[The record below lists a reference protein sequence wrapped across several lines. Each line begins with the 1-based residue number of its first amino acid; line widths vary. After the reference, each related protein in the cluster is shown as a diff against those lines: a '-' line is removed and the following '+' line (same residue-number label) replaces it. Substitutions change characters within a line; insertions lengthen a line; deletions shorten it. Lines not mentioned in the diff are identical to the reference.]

1 MDECAVYEQA
11 YKNGYEKGY
20 RDGKERAM
28 ESIMFPR
35 LLVRSPEPS
44 KEELEALLLSPPII
58 YKSKE
63 EIIPLFPLRWIP
75 VGERLPESQNP
86 VLVVAVSKG
95 MGFSHIFKAAHIN
108 HHEIT
113 EDEYGWTDGE
123 YDSEYDEEND
133 CFWIPECWY
142 ECNAV
147 EGNTNWIM
155 DEDYTI
161 THWMPLPQPPA
172 EM

>member
-1 MDECAVYEQA
+1 MDM
-11 YKNGYEKGY
+11 KEK
-20 RDGKERAM
+20 
-28 ESIMFPR
+28 
-35 LLVRSPEPS
+35 LVEL
-44 KEELEALLLSPPII
+44 LEACVDENVETDDPYVGFEIKYGSIADRII
-58 YKSKE
+58 ADGWAKPE
-63 EIIPLFPLRWIP
+63 WIS
-75 VGERLPESQNP
+75 VKDRLPESQNP

-95 MGFSHIFKAAHIN
+95 MGLPYIFKAAHIN

-147 EGNTNWIM
+147 EGNTNWVM

-161 THWMPLPQPPA
+161 THWMPLPQPPKG
-172 EM
+172 E

>member
-1 MDECAVYEQA
+1 MDVREKLIDLLTGYSIDTHPDVEYVADHLIR
-11 YKNGYEKGY
+11 NGVTVQE
-20 RDGKERAM
+20 
-28 ESIMFPR
+28 
-35 LLVRSPEPS
+35 
-44 KEELEALLLSPPII
+44 
-58 YKSKE
+58 
-63 EIIPLFPLRWIP
+63 WIP
-75 VGERLPESQNP
+75 VTERLPESQNP

-95 MGFSHIFKAAHIN
+95 IGLPYIFKAAHIN

-147 EGNTNWIM
+147 EGNTNWVM
-155 DEDYTI
+155 DDDYTI
-161 THWMPLPQPPA
+161 THWMPLPQLPKG
-172 EM
+172 E

>member
-1 MDECAVYEQA
+1 MYKSLIEVIYGNMTKQIDDKIFKAVMEYDIKVDREELLLALKYDRQQ
-11 YKNGYEKGY
+11 YEKGY
-20 RDGKERAM
+20 ADGKADAA
-28 ESIMFPR
+28 P
-35 LLVRSPEPS
+35 
-44 KEELEALLLSPPII
+44 
-58 YKSKE
+58 
-63 EIIPLFPLRWIP
+63 RWIP
-75 VGERLPESQNP
+75 VSERLPESQNP

-95 MGFSHIFKAAHIN
+95 MGLPYIFKAAHIN

-147 EGNTNWIM
+147 EGNTNWVM

-161 THWMPLPQPPA
+161 THWMPLPQPPKG
-172 EM
+172 E

>member
-1 MDECAVYEQA
+1 MDVR
-11 YKNGYEKGY
+11 EKLVELLHSIKY
-20 RDGKERAM
+20 NSVERAANILISHGVTVQ
-28 ESIMFPR
+28 E
-35 LLVRSPEPS
+35 
-44 KEELEALLLSPPII
+44 
-58 YKSKE
+58 
-63 EIIPLFPLRWIP
+63 WIS
-75 VGERLPESQNP
+75 VKDRLPESQCP

-95 MGFSHIFKAAHIN
+95 MGLPYIFKAAHIN

-147 EGNTNWIM
+147 EGNTNWVM

-161 THWMPLPQPPA
+161 THWMPLPQPPKGELYDHISVFA
-172 EM
+172 DGRRAHHRETM

>member
-1 MDECAVYEQA
+1 MTKHEATEQA
-11 YKNGYEKGY
+11 YKKGY
-20 RDGKERAM
+20 DDGK
-28 ESIMFPR
+28 P
-35 LLVRSPEPS
+35 
-44 KEELEALLLSPPII
+44 K
-58 YKSKE
+58 
-63 EIIPLFPLRWIP
+63 WIP
-75 VGERLPESQNP
+75 VTERLPESQTP

-95 MGFSHIFKAAHIN
+95 MGFPHVFKAAHIN

-113 EDEYGWTDGE
+113 EDYYGWTDGE

-161 THWMPLPQPPA
+161 THWMPLPEPPK
-172 EM
+172 EDDHGNSML

>member
-1 MDECAVYEQA
+1 MDVREKLIDLLTGYSIDTHPDVEYVADHLIR
-11 YKNGYEKGY
+11 NGVTVQE
-20 RDGKERAM
+20 
-28 ESIMFPR
+28 
-35 LLVRSPEPS
+35 
-44 KEELEALLLSPPII
+44 
-58 YKSKE
+58 
-63 EIIPLFPLRWIP
+63 WIP
-75 VGERLPESQNP
+75 VTERLPESQNP

-95 MGFSHIFKAAHIN
+95 ICLPYIFKAAHIN

-147 EGNTNWIM
+147 EGNENWVM
-155 DEDYTI
+155 DDDYTI
-161 THWMPLPQPPA
+161 THWMPLPQTPA
-172 EM
+172 DKSNLGGKQNATEKTR

>member
-1 MDECAVYEQA
+1 MPNTREKLIELVWEASVPVDNELPTVKHIVDHLIA
-11 YKNGYEKGY
+11 NGVTVQK
-20 RDGKERAM
+20 
-28 ESIMFPR
+28 
-35 LLVRSPEPS
+35 
-44 KEELEALLLSPPII
+44 
-58 YKSKE
+58 
-63 EIIPLFPLRWIP
+63 WIP
-75 VGERLPESQNP
+75 VTERLPESQNP

-95 MGFSHIFKAAHIN
+95 MGLPYIFKAAHIN

-147 EGNTNWIM
+147 EGNTNWVM

-161 THWMPLPQPPA
+161 THWMPLPQPPKG
-172 EM
+172 E

>member
-1 MDECAVYEQA
+1 MDVREKLIDLLTGYSIDTHPDVEYVADNLIR
-11 YKNGYEKGY
+11 NGVTVQE
-20 RDGKERAM
+20 
-28 ESIMFPR
+28 
-35 LLVRSPEPS
+35 
-44 KEELEALLLSPPII
+44 
-58 YKSKE
+58 
-63 EIIPLFPLRWIP
+63 WIP
-75 VGERLPESQNP
+75 VTERLPESQNP

-95 MGFSHIFKAAHIN
+95 IGLPYIFKAAHIN

-147 EGNTNWIM
+147 EGNTNWVM
-155 DEDYTI
+155 DDDYTI
-161 THWMPLPQPPA
+161 THWMPLPQLPKG
-172 EM
+172 E

>member
-1 MDECAVYEQA
+1 MDVREKLVELVKSAIIDWEHGDVSEWIA
-11 YKNGYEKGY
+11 DHLIRNGVTVQE
-20 RDGKERAM
+20 
-28 ESIMFPR
+28 
-35 LLVRSPEPS
+35 
-44 KEELEALLLSPPII
+44 
-58 YKSKE
+58 
-63 EIIPLFPLRWIP
+63 WIP
-75 VGERLPESQNP
+75 VTERLPESQNP

-95 MGFSHIFKAAHIN
+95 ICLPYIFKAAHIN

-147 EGNTNWIM
+147 EGNTNWVM
-155 DEDYTI
+155 DDDYTI
-161 THWMPLPQPPA
+161 THWMPLQQPPKGETNNA
-172 EM
+172 

>member
-1 MDECAVYEQA
+1 MKIYEATEQA
-11 YKNGYEKGY
+11 YKNGYEA
-20 RDGKERAM
+20 GKRVATDNN
-28 ESIMFPR
+28 
-35 LLVRSPEPS
+35 VAC
-44 KEELEALLLSPPII
+44 K
-58 YKSKE
+58 
-63 EIIPLFPLRWIP
+63 WIS
-75 VGERLPESQNP
+75 VKERLPESQNP

-95 MGFSHIFKAAHIN
+95 VGLPYVFKAAHIN

-113 EDEYGWTDGE
+113 EDEYGWTYGE

-147 EGNTNWIM
+147 EGNVNWVM

-161 THWMPLPQPPA
+161 THWMPLPEPPK
-172 EM
+172 EVDNI